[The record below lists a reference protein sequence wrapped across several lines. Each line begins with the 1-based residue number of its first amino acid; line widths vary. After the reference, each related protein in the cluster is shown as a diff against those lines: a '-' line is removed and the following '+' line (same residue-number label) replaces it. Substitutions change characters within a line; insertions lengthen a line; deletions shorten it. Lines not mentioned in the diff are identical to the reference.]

1 MCKQADIRTPVN
13 KQTKQNKTT
22 NTHTHRRA
30 HMPISSESQKE
41 NFRVCKIEAGR
52 ATLISKDFEVIEI
65 PSKLLP
71 NHNNNDNSI
80 VQINFSTDEEESNN
94 YIQVG
99 NKLIESI
106 YDDYG
111 ITEGII
117 SKIKDEIGSEEFLS
131 IEALGCTAAIL
142 NWKKSFKQIF
152 GSVKIIKIESIGIEI
167 FDGRIIENDEK
178 LQNNSSN
185 YSNDNIDEYVN
196 YILKG
201 SKGIQDDDFR
211 CRINLPIGDLKVNLS
226 ARTSIGTFKTN
237 SIYLKPKM
245 VCKKT
250 NDLSGIFLVTDL
262 PTDHARLK
270 QIREMGGYISRRIC
284 EDQPTT
290 VVVTENFGSELF
302 REGLEDNLP
311 VVSVTWLDALV
322 SENELPHFEDHLL
335 K

>member
-1 MCKQADIRTPVN
+1 
-13 KQTKQNKTT
+13 
-22 NTHTHRRA
+22 
-30 HMPISSESQKE
+30 MPISSQSQKE
-41 NFRVCKIEAGR
+41 SFRVCKIEAGR

-71 NHNNNDNSI
+71 NNNNDNSI
-80 VQINFSTDEEESNN
+80 VQINFTTDEEESKN

-106 YDDYG
+106 YEDYE
-111 ITEGII
+111 ITEGKI
-117 SKIKDEIGSEEFLS
+117 SKIKEEIESKEFLRL
-131 IEALGCTAAIL
+131 EALGCTAAIL

-152 GSVKIIKIESIGIEI
+152 GSGKIIKIESIGIEI
-167 FDGRIIENDEK
+167 FDGRIENNEK
-178 LQNNSSN
+178 LHSNSSN

-201 SKGIQDDDFR
+201 LKGIQVDDFR

-226 ARTSIGTFKTN
+226 VRTSVGTFKTN
-237 SIYLKPKM
+237 SINLKPKL

-262 PTDHARLK
+262 PTDHPLLK